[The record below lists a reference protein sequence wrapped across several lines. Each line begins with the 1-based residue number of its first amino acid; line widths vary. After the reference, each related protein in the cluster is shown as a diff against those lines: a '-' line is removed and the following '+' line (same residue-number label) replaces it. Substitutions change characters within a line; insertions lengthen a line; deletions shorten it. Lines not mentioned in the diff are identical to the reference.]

1 MASPH
6 LDTLTRVIDL
16 LAHCS
21 LALSRA
27 SRWAGVDRAETS
39 IVSIGEI
46 MKYWK
51 LRLAKRL
58 YREATQLL
66 TTVNEARDLPEVE
79 LSLPASKL
87 IAVALLGLAE
97 MIADL
102 LGIDGFTW
110 TPVGTDGISPIKQR
124 FGLEMTIYQR
134 IETAKLEIDHLLS
147 EVGGI
152 HAKLRAA

>member
-79 LSLPASKL
+79 LSLPR
-87 IAVALLGLAE
+87 AE